1 MKHHLPSLHPAI
13 SWRLAKVALL
23 VAATALVFAPPH
35 VHIGSQPVA
44 VADDVHAHHD
54 PTAEH
59 TAMGHSGC
67 HCYALPAPAWPRP
80 AALSLIAVILFIH
93 VHATA
98 AVQLPIDPP
107 PRRPC

>member
-23 VAATALVFAPPH
+23 AAATALIFAPPH
-35 VHIGSQPVA
+35 IHIGSQPVA
-44 VADDVHAHHD
+44 VADDVHAHHA

-67 HCYALPAPAWPRP
+67 HCDALLALVWAWP
-80 AALSLIAVILFIH
+80 AALSLIAVLLTIH